1 MKTSVLTALAVAAA
15 ALASPALASDP
26 TGLWQTPTNG
36 GQVRIERCGQAL
48 CGVLVTSSH
57 IRADPNVRDARNKDE
72 SLRTRPLRGLR
83 MLSGFTGGP
92 TEWRGGSVYNPEDGG
107 TYRGTI
113 TLTNDNTLRLRGCI
127 VAPCARPR
135 PGPVSSKPLAQASMK
150 DASPAIVREA
160 FSHQR
165 FSELMPPGA

>member
-57 IRADPNVRDARNKDE
+57 IRANPITWSTRRPPAWASTAR
-72 SLRTRPLRGLR
+72 T
-83 MLSGFTGGP
+83 
-92 TEWRGGSVYNPEDGG
+92 V
-107 TYRGTI
+107 
-113 TLTNDNTLRLRGCI
+113 
-127 VAPCARPR
+127 
-135 PGPVSSKPLAQASMK
+135 SMK
-150 DASPAIVREA
+150 PAKPCCFSPQGEKAVKPQ
-160 FSHQR
+160 SCP
-165 FSELMPPGA
+165 SG